1 MRSRVIEA
9 LRIVLSSAS
18 PREGPQR
25 HLVTT
30 RIATTILP
38 DGARGQEPPPYR
50 PRSGRRL
57 ETIRA
62 QRWLGVDIVG
72 AVAATGRARISI
84 LARRRRLDRPR
95 DVPLRLPYRLGQV
108 VPAREAG
115 RDRGR
120 EHAAGD
126 VQAPALAAARAH
138 LPEDPARA
146 EPIRRYPA
154 HCHPRSPP

>member
-30 RIATTILP
+30 RLATTILP

-57 ETIRA
+57 
-62 QRWLGVDIVG
+62 VG
-72 AVAATGRARISI
+72 ARGERERLLGERVGRT
-84 LARRRRLDRPR
+84 
-95 DVPLRLPYRLGQV
+95 V
-108 VPAREAG
+108 VPCRCHAPKEAASRRCRMG
-115 RDRGR
+115 HGI
-120 EHAAGD
+120 HATTSG
-126 VQAPALAAARAH
+126 PLGTG
-138 LPEDPARA
+138 LP
-146 EPIRRYPA
+146 
-154 HCHPRSPP
+154 

>member
-38 DGARGQEPPPYR
+38 DGARGQEPPPYS

-57 ETIRA
+57 
-62 QRWLGVDIVG
+62 V
-72 AVAATGRARISI
+72 GRAASASDSSASGSVAPSLPCRCHAPKEAASRRCRMGHGIHATTTGP
-84 LARRRRLDRPR
+84 LGAGLPARGAEDDRLNRLVRACLPRLDRTLTA
-95 DVPLRLPYRLGQV
+95 VPFGTI
-108 VPAREAG
+108 
-115 RDRGR
+115 
-120 EHAAGD
+120 
-126 VQAPALAAARAH
+126 LAA
-138 LPEDPARA
+138 
-146 EPIRRYPA
+146 
-154 HCHPRSPP
+154 